1 MDKIKRVMNPPFVL
15 AIVVL
20 IVLIFRPLL
29 YKHHL
34 LPTKNSSSTTNVKR
48 YGIDVSHYQGNIN
61 WSLAKDDISFA
72 FVKATNGTVFV
83 DPQYIE
89 NSEALL
95 KEGVVSGAYHFYEP
109 SQDPIKQASHFVKT
123 ISSSGHK
130 LRPVLDIEITNG
142 KSAKN
147 ISSGALKWLKY
158 VEEKIG
164 CKPMIYTFASYWDN
178 NLGDKFNRYNYW
190 LAAWTTKSKPV
201 PPNKRSDWQLW
212 QFTNKGHVKGIKG
225 LVDRDLFD
233 GSKQNFDKLLCS

>member
-1 MDKIKRVMNPPFVL
+1 MDKLKVALNPSFILV
-15 AIVVL
+15 IVVL
-20 IVLIFRPLL
+20 IILIFRPLL
-29 YKHHL
+29 HRHYFLSVKD
-34 LPTKNSSSTTNVKR
+34 SSSTASIKK

-61 WSLAKDDISFA
+61 WSLAKHDVSFA
-72 FVKATNGTVFV
+72 FVKATDGASFV
-83 DPQYIE
+83 DPQYVE

-109 SQDPIKQASHFVKT
+109 NQDPIEQAAHFVT
-123 ISSSGHK
+123 TVSSSGHK
-130 LRPVLDIEITNG
+130 LRPVLDIEITDG

-158 VEEKIG
+158 VEDKMG
-164 CKPMIYTFASYWDN
+164 CKPMIYTFASYWDD

-190 LAAWTTKSKPV
+190 LAAWTSKPTPV

-212 QFTNKGHVKGIKG
+212 QFTNKGKVKGVKG

-233 GSKQNFDKLLCS
+233 GNKHSFDKLLCS